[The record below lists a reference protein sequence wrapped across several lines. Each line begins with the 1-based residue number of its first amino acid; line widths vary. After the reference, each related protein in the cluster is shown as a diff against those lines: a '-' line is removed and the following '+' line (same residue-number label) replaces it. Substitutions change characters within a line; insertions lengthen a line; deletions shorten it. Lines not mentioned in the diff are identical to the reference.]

1 MQASPYYGTY
11 HHTTPEQSES
21 TRSELKSKFE
31 NAFEKIKGKVTVNN
45 IMDAGCGLGFLCAVS
60 AKYFPAASV
69 LGIDLFGSESLPE
82 GSITLARQNMEME
95 HIAERVRFLESDLKT
110 LDLKDVEF
118 ELIIS
123 NLVFHNLGK
132 SRFQAYKNVIK
143 FLKPQGALILGD
155 FFMDSR
161 DKKFLSD
168 LLNFEGEIT
177 EIHYMPMNYSIVI
190 FKK

>member
-11 HHTTPEQSES
+11 HHTTPEQSEI

-177 EIHYMPMNYSIVI
+177 EIHHMPMNYSIVI
-190 FKK
+190 FRK

>member
-31 NAFEKIKGKVTVNN
+31 NAFEKIRGKVTVNN
-45 IMDAGCGLGFLCAVS
+45 IIDAGCGLGFLCAVS
-60 AKYFPAASV
+60 AKYFPTASV

-95 HIAERVRFLESDLKT
+95 HIAERVRFLESDLKK

-143 FLKPQGALILGD
+143 FLKPNGAFILGD
-155 FFMDSR
+155 FFMDAG

-168 LLNFEGEIT
+168 VLNFEGEIT
-177 EIHYMPMNYSIVI
+177 EILHMPMNYSIVI
-190 FKK
+190 FRK